1 MLLGGHGG
9 VRVQGEARDESGRV
23 GPGLTRTLPRWLGSV
38 SSGRG
43 ATAWLPSLNKRSEL
57 EGGRGGGGGG
67 LGGPWPRGWRS
78 FLWWGG
84 AADPEEALKPR
95 NLWLFSS
102 ALTWRLKSSSSLSS
116 FSFSSASASSAVGSC
131 WRWMTRSAAAAAAVR
146 ARAAQ
151 LRADPDG
158 FFRRRRPIPAAAAA
172 AASLT
177 SSEVVRCDHSDQMCA

>member
-38 SSGRG
+38 SSRG

-67 LGGPWPRGWRS
+67 LVGPWPRGWWS

-84 AADPEEALKPR
+84 AADPEEALKTPKP
-95 NLWLFSS
+95 LAFFVGPDLEAQVFFFSFFFFLFVGVGVVGCWQLL
-102 ALTWRLKSSSSLSS
+102 ALDDSIRSSSSSPGPS
-116 FSFSSASASSAVGSC
+116 G
-131 WRWMTRSAAAAAAVR
+131 SAA
-146 ARAAQ
+146 
-151 LRADPDG
+151 
-158 FFRRRRPIPAAAAA
+158 
-172 AASLT
+172 S
-177 SSEVVRCDHSDQMCA
+177 